1 MHKKKNLSF
10 KMIISNNVFNDYFI
24 TKEEL
29 LKLLKEVEP
38 KMTVESVDDY
48 YEMITGRV
56 NIKVS
61 ISSLDDG
68 YQIKILSGKL
78 SGTTEVIKYEHLDK
92 NKTLIM
98 WDCIYSSQSFVS
110 LFLFKLTTKIG
121 MNKIKKFLESK
132 SIKY

>member
-1 MHKKKNLSF
+1 MYKKKHLSF
-10 KMIISNNVFNDYFI
+10 KMIISNNVFNDYFL

-38 KMTVESVDDY
+38 KMIVESVDDY
-48 YEMITGRV
+48 YEMITGWT

-61 ISSLDDG
+61 ISLLDEG
-68 YQIKILSGKL
+68 YQIEILSGKL
-78 SGTTEVIKYEHLDK
+78 SGATEVIKYKHLEK
-92 NKTLIM
+92 NKTLIT
-98 WDCIYSSQSFVS
+98 WDCIYSTQSFVS

-132 SIKY
+132 STK

>member
-1 MHKKKNLSF
+1 
-10 KMIISNNVFNDYFI
+10 MIISNNVFNDYFL

-38 KMTVESVDDY
+38 KMIVESVDDY
-48 YEMITGRV
+48 YEMITGRT

-61 ISSLDDG
+61 ISSLNDG

-78 SGTTEVIKYEHLDK
+78 SGTTEVIKYKRLEK

-98 WDCIYSSQSFVS
+98 WDCIYSA
-110 LFLFKLTTKIG
+110 
-121 MNKIKKFLESK
+121 
-132 SIKY
+132 